1 MIDHLPDRLDLVAM
15 AEAGRELRGR
25 IKLSC
30 LPRVLPLLA
39 SDSGEL
45 DVVLE
50 LGRDEQGIPALSGT
64 ITGQLQMQ
72 CQRCLESMQVPLDT
86 RFRLGLVFSQE
97 AAAALPARYEPLL
110 VTQEPTQIAELVSD
124 EVLLAL
130 PIVPVHDN
138 GAECRALVSEYSA
151 PAGAER
157 ENPFAVLAKL
167 KQKPITGSK
176 E

>member
-15 AEAGRELRGR
+15 ADAGRTIRGR

-30 LPRVLPLLA
+30 LPRVVPLLV

-50 LGRDEQGIPALSGT
+50 LGRDEQGIPALTGT
-64 ITGQLQMQ
+64 ITGQLELQ

-97 AAAALPARYEPLL
+97 AAAGLPARYEPLL
-110 VTQEPTQIAELVSD
+110 VTREPTVIAEVVSD

-130 PIVPVHDN
+130 PIVPAHGDE
-138 GAECRALVSEYSA
+138 AECRALVGEYSA
-151 PAGAER
+151 PAAAER
-157 ENPFAVLAKL
+157 EHPFAVLAKL
-167 KQKPITGSK
+167 KQKSITGS
-176 E
+176 